1 MEIRNNSNIGFRAR
15 LLPNKAFAEVLHSGK
30 NKYIP
35 AKFACVQF
43 YPNDD
48 NDFKA
53 LRNAGRYWINGYAG
67 NIEYSAEEIRFGLAN
82 KRKTKIFGVTA
93 QPDNFEK
100 IDDTKLLLL
109 CEIENV
115 TKNILRIAHIQACP
129 DITGRIQPAFK
140 HIGTGFI
147 NILKKMYP
155 AKIIVAKSAYS
166 ATGFY
171 EKNGFSI
178 IDTKEL
184 LYMYLPKAIKTGKIK
199 PDFQ

>member
-1 MEIRNNSNIGFRAR
+1 LR
-15 LLPNKAFAEVLHSGK
+15 NKAIAEMLNTGK

-35 AKFACVQF
+35 AKFACIQF
-43 YPNDD
+43 NPKND

-53 LRNAGRYWINGYAG
+53 LRNVGKYWINGYAG
-67 NIEYSAEEIRFGLAN
+67 NIEYTAEEIRYGQQSG
-82 KRKTKIFGVTA
+82 RKTKIFGVTT
-93 QPDNFEK
+93 QPDNYGK
-100 IDDTKLLLL
+100 IDDAKLLLL

-115 TKNILRIAHIQACP
+115 TKNILRIAHIQASP
-129 DITGRIQPAFK
+129 DITSRIHPAFK

-155 AKIIVAKSAYS
+155 TKIIVAKSAYS

-184 LYMYLPKAIKTGKIK
+184 LYMYLPKALKTGKIK